1 MKTGKKVLFIT
12 LIFILTSCATT
23 TKFPISNI
31 VPAAEIVAKIK
42 QDKNKNYAIEIIA
55 KNLASPD
62 RLNPPKNNYSVWIVT
77 EKNGTKNLGQLINKN
92 AKKTVLKTTTP
103 FKVVEIFITTE
114 NQGNISYPTG
124 NEISRVSFNK

>member
-1 MKTGKKVLFIT
+1 MKTGKNVLFIA
-12 LIFILTSCATT
+12 LVFILTSCATT
-23 TKFPISNI
+23 TKFPISSI

-124 NEISRVSFNK
+124 DEISRVSF

>member
-1 MKTGKKVLFIT
+1 M
-12 LIFILTSCATT
+12 
-23 TKFPISNI
+23 
-31 VPAAEIVAKIK
+31 
-42 QDKNKNYAIEIIA
+42 
-55 KNLASPD
+55 ASPD

-92 AKKTVLKTTTP
+92 AKKAVLKTTTP

-124 NEISRVSFNK
+124 DEISRVSF

>member
-1 MKTGKKVLFIT
+1 MKTGKNVLFIT

-23 TKFPISNI
+23 TKFPISNT

-42 QDKNKNYAIEIIA
+42 KDKNKNYGIEIVA

-62 RLNPPKNNYSVWIVT
+62 RLSPPKNNYSVWIVT

-92 AKKTVLKTTTP
+92 AKKAVLKTITP
-103 FKVVEIFITTE
+103 FKIVEIFITTE
-114 NQGNISYPTG
+114 ERGNISYPDG
-124 NEISRVSFNK
+124 DEISRITFNK

>member
-1 MKTGKKVLFIT
+1 MKTGKNVLFIA
-12 LIFILTSCATT
+12 LVFILTSCATT

-31 VPAAEIVAKIK
+31 VPAAEIVAKMK

-124 NEISRVSFNK
+124 DEISRVSF

>member
-31 VPAAEIVAKIK
+31 VPAAEIVAKMK